1 MQISFRGIRI
11 TILLIILAMVSLST
25 WLGIARTTD
34 WDHPLWI
41 VIYPMNGDGSPQSR
55 NIISRLDVADFD
67 PVVDFMKRE
76 AARYGVAL
84 DRPVTIDL
92 APEVTTPPPTT
103 PRYDANPLSI
113 AWWSLKMRFWS
124 WKVDTYPGP
133 EPDIRL
139 YVEYHNSGENG
150 VLDTSFGLQKSR
162 ISVIRQFTSR
172 RMANKNQVIIAH
184 ELLHTLGASDKYD
197 LATLEVVWPEGYAAP
212 EKSPLYPQQKAEIM
226 GGRIPLSAREFVI
239 PASLEQCIVG
249 PKTAGEIGWADSTQA
264 F

>member
-11 TILLIILAMVSLST
+11 TILLVILAMVSLNT

-34 WDHPLWI
+34 WDHPLWV

-55 NIISRLDVADFD
+55 NIISRLDVTDFS
-67 PVVDFMKRE
+67 PVAAFMQRE

-84 DRPVTIDL
+84 DRPVTIEL
-92 APEVTTPPPTT
+92 AAEVKTLPPPT
-103 PRYDANPLSI
+103 PAWDDNPLSI
-113 AWWSLKMRFWS
+113 AWWSLKMRYWN
-124 WKVDTYPGP
+124 WRVDTYTGP

-139 YVEYHNSGENG
+139 YVEYHNSGGNG

-172 RMANKNQVIIAH
+172 RMARKNLVIVVH

-197 LATLEVVWPEGYAAP
+197 LATLAVNYPEGFAEP
-212 EKSPLYPQQKAEIM
+212 GQSPLYPQKKAEIM
-226 GGRIPLSAREFVI
+226 GGRIPVGPGEFVI
-239 PASLEQCIVG
+239 PPSLEQCIVG
-249 PKTAGEIGWADSTQA
+249 PETAREIGWTDSA
-264 F
+264 

>member
-11 TILLIILAMVSLST
+11 TILLVILAMVSLST

-41 VIYPMNGDGSPQSR
+41 VIYPMNGDGSPESR
-55 NIISRLDVADFD
+55 NTISRLDVAHFR

-76 AARYGVAL
+76 GARHGVAL

-92 APEVTTPPPTT
+92 APEVKMLPPPT
-103 PRYDANPLSI
+103 PAWDENPLSI
-113 AWWSLKMRFWS
+113 AWWSLKMRHWS
-124 WKVDTYPGP
+124 WKVDSYPGP

-172 RMANKNQVIIAH
+172 RMAQKNLVIVAH

-197 LATLEVVWPEGYAAP
+197 LATLAVSYPGGYAEP
-212 EKSPLYPQQKAEIM
+212 DKSPLYPQKRAEIM
-226 GGRIPLSAREFVI
+226 GGRIPVSASEFVI
-239 PASLEQCIVG
+239 PPSLEQCIVG
-249 PKTAGEIGWADSTQA
+249 PETAREIGWTGNA
-264 F
+264 

>member
-11 TILLIILAMVSLST
+11 TILLLILAMVSLST

-34 WDHPLWI
+34 WDHPLW
-41 VIYPMNGDGSPQSR
+41 VVVYPMNGDGSPQSR
-55 NIISRLDVADFD
+55 NIISRLDVDDFNPVADF
-67 PVVDFMKRE
+67 MRRE
-76 AARYGVAL
+76 AGRYGVAL

-92 APEVTTPPPTT
+92 APEVTTPPPPT
-103 PRYDANPLSI
+103 PAYDDNPLSI
-113 AWWSLKMRFWS
+113 AWWSLKMRYWS
-124 WKVDTYPGP
+124 WKADTYSGP

-172 RMANKNQVIIAH
+172 RMARKNLVIVAH
-184 ELLHTLGASDKYD
+184 ELLHTIGASDKYD
-197 LATLEVVWPEGYAAP
+197 LATLAVSYPEGYAEP
-212 EKSPLYPQQKAEIM
+212 DKSPLHPQTRAEIM
-226 GGRIPLSAREFVI
+226 GGRIPVSTTEFVI

-249 PKTAGEIGWADSTQA
+249 PETAREIGWTDNA
-264 F
+264 